1 MNIRWIHAALIAA
14 LCITAIPLSNLR
26 AQEDA
31 PAKEDILK
39 QTTKLLEDEQYAA
52 ARAQI
57 EETLA
62 SDTAMPRN
70 VKATL
75 LFQLAFSLIELE
87 EYRPSIEAWH
97 RMLTIVPRHPL
108 VWGNLGWAY
117 YLEGDVDS
125 AIVATEHALDSDA
138 TLAFAWGNLGLY
150 RLAKGDIEGM
160 RSAYEMAAENV
171 EDMGTWN
178 AIQHDL
184 QELCTDAA
192 PEGCAEANAVIK
204 ACCETVDARLAKAGR
219 NGEER

>member
-14 LCITAIPLSNLR
+14 LCITVIPLTSLR

-31 PAKEDILK
+31 PAKKEIPNEVA
-39 QTTKLLEDEQYAA
+39 KLFQEEQYAA
-52 ARAQI
+52 ARELI

-62 SDTAMPRN
+62 TDTALPRN
-70 VKATL
+70 IKATL
-75 LFQLAFSLIELE
+75 LFQLGFSLIELE
-87 EYRPSIEAWH
+87 EYRESIEAWH
-97 RMLTIVPRHPL
+97 DMLAIVPRHPI

-125 AIVATEHALDSDA
+125 AIVATEQALDVDA

-150 RLAKGDIEGM
+150 RLANGDIDGM

-171 EDMGTWN
+171 QDMETWK

-184 QELCTDAA
+184 QELCTDGA
-192 PEGCAEANAVIK
+192 PEGCAEANEVIK
-204 ACCETVDARLAKAGR
+204 ACCETVDERLAKADAK
-219 NGEER
+219 E